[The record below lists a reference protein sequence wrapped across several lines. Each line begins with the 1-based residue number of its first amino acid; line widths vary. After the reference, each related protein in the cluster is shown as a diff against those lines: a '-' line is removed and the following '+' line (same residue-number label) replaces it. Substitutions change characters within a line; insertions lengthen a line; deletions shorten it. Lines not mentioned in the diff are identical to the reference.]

1 MNSSPWTTQQIP
13 DQSGRLAVVTGA
25 NSGIG
30 FETAKGLAIAGA
42 EVVMATRSAE
52 KGEAAAAEIRAA
64 APRAVVR
71 REALDLS
78 SLDSVAA
85 FAEGRHRDGR
95 AIDLLVNNA
104 GIMAVPRRI
113 LTADGF
119 ELQLGTNFLG
129 HYALTARLLDLL
141 RAAAS
146 PRVITVSSSAAH
158 LGRLH
163 LDDLQLERGYSA
175 WGAYAQSKL
184 ATSVFALELERRS
197 RAGDWGLLSAASHP
211 GGSRT
216 NLQTTG
222 ARTGGGGRRSTE
234 VLTNLLGSVPG
245 VTQSA
250 VDGALATL
258 LAATGPEVRGGDYY
272 GPSRHLGMVGPP
284 GPARLP
290 RRALDQQA
298 AAALWT
304 AAEGLTGVSWA
315 PAPLARVG

>member
-30 FETAKGLAIAGA
+30 FETAKALAIAGA
-42 EVVMATRSAE
+42 EVVLATRSAE

-78 SLDSVAA
+78 SLDSVAE

-95 AIDLLVNNA
+95 ALDLLVNNA
-104 GIMAVPRRI
+104 GIMAVPRRM

-129 HYALTARLLDLL
+129 HFALTARLLDLL
-141 RAAAS
+141 RAATS
-146 PRVITVSSSAAH
+146 PRVINVSSSAANM
-158 LGRLH
+158 GRLH

-184 ATSVFALELERRS
+184 ANVVFALELDRRS

-211 GGSRT
+211 GASRT
-216 NLQTTG
+216 NLVTTG
-222 ARTGGGGRRSTE
+222 ARTGGGGRSAVE
-234 VLTNLLGSVPG
+234 VLMKLLGSVPG

-250 VDGALATL
+250 AEGALATL
-258 LAATGPEVRGGDYY
+258 LAATDAEVRGGDYY

-284 GPARLP
+284 APARLP

-304 AAEGLTGVSWA
+304 AAESLTGVGWA

>member
-1 MNSSPWTTQQIP
+1 MNTSPWTTQQIP
-13 DQSGRLAVVTGA
+13 DQSGRLAVITGA

-30 FETAKGLAIAGA
+30 FETAKALAIAGA
-42 EVVMATRSAE
+42 EVVLATRSAE

-78 SLDSVAA
+78 SLESVAA
-85 FAEGRHRDGR
+85 FAEGRRRDGR
-95 AIDLLVNNA
+95 ALDLLVNNA
-104 GIMAVPRRI
+104 GIMAIPRRM

-119 ELQLGTNFLG
+119 EMQLGTNFLG
-129 HYALTARLLDLL
+129 HFALTAELLELL
-141 RAAAS
+141 RAAPA
-146 PRVITVSSSAAH
+146 PRVVTVSSSAAH
-158 LGRLH
+158 MGRLH

-184 ATSVFALELERRS
+184 ATLVFALELDRRS

-211 GGSRT
+211 GASRT

-222 ARTGGGGRRSTE
+222 ARTGGGGRNSTE
-234 VLTNLLGSVPG
+234 VLSKLLGSVPG
-245 VTQSA
+245 VTQTA
-250 VDGALATL
+250 ADGALATL

-284 GPARLP
+284 ASARLP
-290 RRALDQQA
+290 RRARDEQTA
-298 AAALWT
+298 SALWT
-304 AAEGLTGVSWA
+304 AAESLTGVTWGA
-315 PAPLARVG
+315 AEPAPVG